1 MLAGVRSQEDTE
13 DSAEVLPARFSSPYY
28 TNVTDRD
35 VVDDGIIVSRYYGGS
50 FKVEDQSEATL
61 MMPLQKGEQGS
72 LTEAAPLTFNPAGY
86 VCVICDTLLEE
97 IHCKLNCPNCGAMR
111 DCSDP

>member
-1 MLAGVRSQEDTE
+1 MEKCEAARIDAPWQ
-13 DSAEVLPARFSSPYY
+13 AEGEIVSSPY
-28 TNVTDRD
+28 D
-35 VVDDGIIVSRYYGGS
+35 
-50 FKVEDQSEATL
+50 SESGVYSQT
-61 MMPLQKGEQGS
+61 
-72 LTEAAPLTFNPAGY
+72 LTFNPSGY